1 MDIEIKNGFAELK
14 NELTAFKNAV
24 DNRLGRIETT
34 MATKDEIAKL
44 ATKDELNQLRLDM
57 NDQFASQH
65 SETRAIQEKLLIMD
79 GKIDRL
85 FRTES
90 EDIEAVAMDL
100 ERVKRQLVLAGTGK

>member
-14 NELTAFKNAV
+14 NELTAFKNVV
-24 DNRLGRIETT
+24 DNRLGRIEAT
-34 MATKDEIAKL
+34 M

-65 SETRAIQEKLLIMD
+65 SETRAIQEKLLVMD

-100 ERVKRQLVLAGTGK
+100 EMVKRQLVLAGTGK